1 MNWTKDTQVF
11 SSESHSM
18 NRYCAC
24 VGRGKNEREKERWKK
39 REKKRWKKR
48 EGENAAHNRSEKS
61 LTIQR
66 QYNMATAIAIN

>member
-1 MNWTKDTQVF
+1 MNWTKDSQVF

-24 VGRGKNEREKERWKK
+24 VGSGKNEREKEI
-39 REKKRWKKR
+39 EKKRWKER
-48 EGENAAHNRSEKS
+48 EGENAAHNRSEKY

>member
-1 MNWTKDTQVF
+1 
-11 SSESHSM
+11 M

-24 VGRGKNEREKERWKK
+24 VGRGKNEREKKRDGK
-39 REKKRWKKR
+39 RER
-48 EGENAAHNRSEKS
+48 ESENAAHNRSEKS